1 MPVNS
6 KLNHCGVDFGTT
18 NSTLAI
24 SNSQNPTTIPIDR
37 QNNNPDILKSLIY
50 LNPSHKIS
58 VGSQAIDNYLHD
70 LKTYPSK
77 APRIVNTGKMI
88 KVMTPTG
95 SGVMKADWVPQIIE
109 VDDSGRGRL
118 LQSLKSV
125 LTSSS
130 FTGTNIFGKFYS
142 LEDLLTMLLSQIKQN
157 AQQEIGQQVD
167 SVVLGRP
174 VRYVGTGQES
184 TALERMHRIA
194 TNSGFKN
201 IEFEYE
207 PIGAALNYGINIK
220 SNQNILVF
228 DFGGGTLDI
237 CIMKLPEKKVL
248 SVSGRPIGGD
258 LLNSK
263 IAESKLFH
271 HFGSESIINDK
282 LSFPRY
288 LLYHLSSWYQTT
300 MLKNVS
306 DISTIQ
312 DLIIKS
318 NQPDKVTNLLNL
330 IINDYGFEFFRTID
344 ATKIELSTNSLS
356 TFNFNHPN
364 LSIVQNISQS
374 DFENSIE
381 AELESTKSCLTE
393 ALNLA
398 SLTPNQIDK
407 VILTG
412 GSSQVPIFQKLI
424 TDIFPTEKLISSDY
438 FSAVALG
445 LGLRAEQIF
454 GNN

>member
-1 MPVNS
+1 MSVNS

-18 NSTLAI
+18 NSSLSI
-24 SNSQNPTTIPIDR
+24 SESQTSRIIPIDR
-37 QNNNPDILKSLIY
+37 QNSNPDILKSLIY
-50 LNPSHKIS
+50 LNPSHQIS
-58 VGSQAIDNYLHD
+58 VGSQAITNYLHD
-70 LKTYPSK
+70 LETLPSK
-77 APRIVNTGKMI
+77 PPRLEFTGKYI
-88 KVMTPTG
+88 KTFGPS
-95 SGVMKADWVPQIIE
+95 SGGGAGPVIFVPQIIE

-142 LEDLLTMLLSQIKQN
+142 LEDLLTMLLSQIKLN
-157 AQQEIGQQVD
+157 AQQEVGYELD

-228 DFGGGTLDI
+228 DFGGGTLDV

-263 IAESKLFH
+263 LAESKLFH
-271 HFGSESIINDK
+271 HFGSDSVINGK

-318 NQPDKVTNLLNL
+318 DQPDKVTNLLNL
-330 IINDYGFEFFRTID
+330 IVNDYGFEFFRTID
-344 ATKIELSTNSLS
+344 ATKINLSTELFSS
-356 TFNFNHPN
+356 FKFDHPN
-364 LSIVQNISQS
+364 LSIYQDISKS

-381 AELESTKSCLTE
+381 TELESTKNCLLE

-398 SLTPNQIDK
+398 SLKPNQIDK
-407 VILTG
+407 IILTG
-412 GSSQVPIFQKLI
+412 GSSQVPVFQKLL
-424 TDIFPTEKLISSDY
+424 TEIFPPNKVISSDY

-445 LGLRAEQIF
+445 LGLRAQQIF
-454 GNN
+454 D